1 MRKIKI
7 WRKAFVLFSVIVFF
21 PAIMAGSAI
30 AALNI
35 PKILYVDSEE
45 GFGMYEQAPSH
56 RFLKGQKTM
65 AYLEI
70 TGFTLQEEGDHY
82 LLDLSMDL
90 AVEDTEGNLLGTQ
103 KDIIQF
109 QRNVKS
115 RLHDVYFKVSFDFS
129 LWDPGKYRLFFQ
141 VMDHLGGSFSKA
153 ELPLEII
160 PEE

>member
-1 MRKIKI
+1 MTSKI
-7 WRKAFVLFSVIVFF
+7 WSKALLTLFVISFF
-21 PAIMAGSAI
+21 LLTLLNGSAM
-30 AALNI
+30 ASLTI

-45 GFGMYEQAPSH
+45 GFGMYEEAPSH
-56 RFLKGQKTM
+56 RFIRGQKTM

-70 TGFTLQEEGDHY
+70 AGFTLQEEGDHY
-82 LLDLSMDL
+82 LLDLSLDL

-109 QRNVKS
+109 QRKVKS
-115 RLHDVYFKVSFDFS
+115 RLHDIYFKVSFDFS

-141 VMDHLGGSFSKA
+141 VMDHLSGSFSKA

-160 PEE
+160 PEP